1 MSLQRVDHDHE
12 HASAPLTLPRLR
24 ARVRQVNRRIA
35 ATAPGT
41 VAALACECESR
52 DCEQAFEVPVAVFQ
66 VVDARPPYALV
77 RVGHERPD
85 ERIVRRGAGYVVV
98 EPPPPAAA

>member
-1 MSLQRVDHDHE
+1 MSVHRVDHDRG
-12 HASAPLTLPRLR
+12 HALVSLALPRLR
-24 ARVRQVNRRIA
+24 ARVREVNRRIA
-35 ATAPGT
+35 ATAPGN

-52 DCEQAFEVPVAVFQ
+52 TCEQAFEVPLAVFH

-77 RVGHERPD
+77 GVGHERPD

-98 EPPPPAAA
+98 APPPPAAD